1 VKRVIVV
8 ALALAACVLDDSD
21 HCPADPCELIEIDE
35 ESALDEY
42 TGDGIAAFVCMAEQ
56 IDEPG
61 KCRTFECQGVP
72 IRVCRP

>member
-1 VKRVIVV
+1 VIAV
-8 ALALAACVLDDSD
+8 AALVFASCALDDD
-21 HCPADPCELIEIDE
+21 CPTDPCELIEIDE